1 MYETTESAKTQ
12 FTMLQ
17 SGTASCA
24 SQASANDTAA
34 IPAIQ
39 VPSSGSSFPIR
50 VEPLGSVFPFFPK
63 EESGH
68 ERHRP
73 SVIVL
78 SID

>member
-24 SQASANDTAA
+24 SQASANDTA
-34 IPAIQ
+34 AIQ